1 MPEFSEK
8 TVMITGAAGNLGKA
22 VASRFL
28 AEGANLVLVDLS
40 ADRLGQVYSELEASR
55 DRRLLIPADLTSEQG
70 VSGMTQQAMATFG
83 RIDVLANIAGG
94 FTMGPPL
101 HETPLIDWD
110 FMMNLNARTMFLTSR
125 AVIPQMLAQGGGKI
139 VSVSA
144 RAARSVKSGM
154 APYCASKGS
163 VITLTECLAVEH
175 RHDNIKVNCVLPG
188 TIDTPQ
194 NRNAMPDAD
203 FARWVSPEEL
213 ANVILFLA
221 SEQSRAVSG
230 ASIPVYG
237 ES

>member
-1 MPEFSEK
+1 
-8 TVMITGAAGNLGKA
+8 
-22 VASRFL
+22 
-28 AEGANLVLVDLS
+28 
-40 ADRLGQVYSELEASR
+40 
-55 DRRLLIPADLTSEQG
+55 
-70 VSGMTQQAMATFG
+70 
-83 RIDVLANIAGG
+83 
-94 FTMGPPL
+94 
-101 HETPLIDWD
+101 
-110 FMMNLNARTMFLTSR
+110 
-125 AVIPQMLAQGGGKI
+125 
-139 VSVSA
+139 
-144 RAARSVKSGM
+144 M

-188 TIDTPQ
+188 TIDTPP